1 MNYSCGDFL
10 SNYPKDQVYPSC
22 LEDFNELL
30 AGEGYAKINADE
42 LGIWFF
48 LMDDDVFYEAES
60 SPVLNVNSYYW
71 DIEDSY
77 RVNCWR
83 NFYKHISVTNVVLDG
98 IEKFKDSGKEL
109 YHRIQGEAY
118 FLRGAYYYYLVN
130 LYAKPYSKASASRDL
145 GVPLKLD
152 PVVNGREYS
161 RNSVEE
167 VYQSIVADLTRAVGY
182 LKGIEKRSPYRASEM
197 GARLLLSRVLL
208 YMERWE
214 DAFCQCDTIIRSVS
228 DGLLDY
234 TAFTSTDVNVLSAKS
249 VETLFSSG
257 QNHYRSYYWSG
268 GWLNEDHF
276 RVSDELLALYDE
288 SDLRLFYFYHDKK
301 VPLKVWQVSADDYI
315 SDYFIL
321 RTPEAYLNAAEAAIM
336 LGKEHEAVKL
346 VQKLRSKRIKPEF
359 LKDITLQGRDLL
371 DFIRDER
378 RREYAFEGQRW
389 FDLRRYSVASRWAS
403 QREIRHAY
411 YNTKGQR
418 LGDVVL
424 KKYEED
430 FPYYVLLIPED
441 EILLNNG
448 ALIQNDLRDK
458 KEPIMM

>member
-1 MNYSCGDFL
+1 MKVFIYCIIGIIVFMNYSCGDFL

-167 VYQSIVADLTRAVGY
+167 VYQSIVADLHG
-182 LKGIEKRSPYRASEM
+182 
-197 GARLLLSRVLL
+197 
-208 YMERWE
+208 RWV
-214 DAFCQCDTIIRSVS
+214 I
-228 DGLLDY
+228 
-234 TAFTSTDVNVLSAKS
+234 
-249 VETLFSSG
+249 
-257 QNHYRSYYWSG
+257 
-268 GWLNEDHF
+268 
-276 RVSDELLALYDE
+276 
-288 SDLRLFYFYHDKK
+288 
-301 VPLKVWQVSADDYI
+301 
-315 SDYFIL
+315 
-321 RTPEAYLNAAEAAIM
+321 
-336 LGKEHEAVKL
+336 
-346 VQKLRSKRIKPEF
+346 
-359 LKDITLQGRDLL
+359 
-371 DFIRDER
+371 
-378 RREYAFEGQRW
+378 
-389 FDLRRYSVASRWAS
+389 
-403 QREIRHAY
+403 
-411 YNTKGQR
+411 
-418 LGDVVL
+418 
-424 KKYEED
+424 
-430 FPYYVLLIPED
+430 
-441 EILLNNG
+441 
-448 ALIQNDLRDK
+448 
-458 KEPIMM
+458 